1 MSFRSRFLLLSRR
14 AFPIPVKTANIHS
27 IQSKSTLKKPW
38 RDWEWNFY
46 TVGIPTG
53 LRVRMWNRVRCE
65 MHTWNVSWI
74 TAMFERRGRLVG
86 EEREWSSNGSKISAA
101 FEESEKNRLNI
112 SIKDT
117 CSIEEWE
124 IISPMMNLCRCL
136 TFRNKHRGANP
147 SNVQINYVEHYLKKT
162 LVYNEVIPSCRPRTP
177 RKHLST

>member
-1 MSFRSRFLLLSRR
+1 M
-14 AFPIPVKTANIHS
+14 NIE
-27 IQSKSTLKKPW
+27 KALK
-38 RDWEWNFY
+38 
-46 TVGIPTG
+46 G
-53 LRVRMWNRVRCE
+53 LRLKLVHSWYSNWIESEDVKSSTMWNAHMECKLDHRDVWAEYAGSQRCL
-65 MHTWNVSWI
+65 
-74 TAMFERRGRLVG
+74 MFML
-86 EEREWSSNGSKISAA
+86 EREWSSNGSKISAA
-101 FEESEKNRLNI
+101 FEESEKNRSNI

-117 CSIEEWE
+117 CSIEESE